1 MNAVGALVGEEQL
14 GEELAA
20 KYESLELLG
29 RGGMGCVVL
38 ARHRQLGELF
48 AIKLLA
54 RNVAASEPK
63 LRFLREAR
71 AAASIRSRHV
81 ARVTDAAV
89 LAKGQAYIVMEYL
102 RGQDLA
108 RVLETQGALPVVD
121 AVDYV
126 LAALEAIAEAH
137 SLGIVHRDL
146 KPSNLFAAQEPGG
159 DTTIKVLD
167 FGLAKMLDAA
177 ASLDAKITESGG
189 VLGTPSYMSPEQFA
203 GAEDVDGRAD
213 VWGIGATLFELLT
226 GKAPFRG
233 MGIAQLYTA
242 VMHQPI
248 PRVRQFRTEV
258 PEGLDR
264 VIDSCLQRDR
274 GRRPQSIASL
284 ARALAPYASETA
296 RQHVQRIGRVLSDA
310 PECAE
315 ELPSGIQPAAISLE
329 STPTPAPK
337 TSKSAW
343 RWFALLGVLAAIAGA
358 AFEQRSYRTQ
368 TPKVEQRVAPPLPA
382 PAPIE
387 RSASP
392 AAPSPSAVES
402 PRELEPRAPAT
413 PPKRRRVARVS
424 PPAPPASL
432 YERYP

>member
-159 DTTIKVLD
+159 VTTIKVLD

-177 ASLDAKITESGG
+177 SSLDAKITESGG

-233 MGIAQLYTA
+233 LGIAQLYTA

-248 PRVRQFRTEV
+248 PRVRQFRPQV
-258 PEGLDR
+258 PEGLDG

-274 GRRPQSIASL
+274 DRRPQSIASL

-315 ELPSGIQPAAISLE
+315 ELPSGIQPAAISRE
-329 STPTPAPK
+329 TTPAPK
-337 TSKSAW
+337 TSKSAR

-358 AFEQRSYRTQ
+358 AFAQRSFRTQ
-368 TPKVEQRVAPPLPA
+368 TPKVEQVAGPRLPA

-387 RSASP
+387 RGASP
-392 AAPSPSAVES
+392 AAPSRAVVES
-402 PRELEPRAPAT
+402 PRELEPKAPAT